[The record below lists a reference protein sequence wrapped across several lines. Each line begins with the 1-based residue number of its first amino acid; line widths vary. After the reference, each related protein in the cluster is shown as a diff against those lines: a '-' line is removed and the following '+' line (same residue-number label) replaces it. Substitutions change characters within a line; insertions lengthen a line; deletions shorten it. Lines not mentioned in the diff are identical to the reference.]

1 MISWQQRE
9 LNERLPEEFKKRG
22 FYMLGFAPP
31 EFAPMPYGFKNRDKC
46 TEYLSIM
53 EDEYKYVA
61 FKNMAVKT
69 GTIEEQEVIG
79 NMFVKLG
86 SLRREPY
93 PMIELTAFYQG
104 RMYRY
109 VNQCYHFSRE
119 MEFAR
124 SCEDVQQAIER
135 LMMEATEVVDLWW
148 RSVRTLIVE
157 NRWPEEEY
165 ITDVN
170 YLQ

>member
-1 MISWQQRE
+1 
-9 LNERLPEEFKKRG
+9 
-22 FYMLGFAPP
+22 
-31 EFAPMPYGFKNRDKC
+31 MPNGFKNREKC

-61 FKNMAVKT
+61 FKNMSATT
-69 GTIEEQEVIG
+69 GIIQEQTVIA
-79 NMFVKLG
+79 NMFIKLG

-109 VNQCYHFSRE
+109 VSQCYHFNRE

-124 SCEDVQQAIER
+124 SPEDVQQAIER
-135 LMMEATEVVDLWW
+135 LMMEATEVVNLWW